1 MAKYGQVVQ
10 IGCILLLIDHHQ
22 TQRHCA
28 RCILMKAPNAAVV
41 SADHVKGHCLWPDGL
56 CRWNKLH
63 QVAICPQCICV
74 VFDMVQHSQAIRRLS
89 IYRWNSTRCIE
100 IQHISFVKKCS
111 QPSCRSTFPSPLC
124 ASLWPRLLSRLFF
137 WLVLP
142 TWETIAL
149 RMFQQ
154 HWMGLQIA
162 VRDRHIRP
170 SAQIAQSNCP
180 DMSQL
185 HSLTAIHCG
194 PRRSL
199 LAWTTSRQESNIMGG
214 TTLKESNWISSWV
227 KDELKLNKGWRWG
240 QGLPADVA
248 LWSDANSGPCLVISG
263 AFPAGFLGQGLPH
276 LAMTQKETPRNS
288 IHVWSEQRIAHRV
301 WKTLNSSESLKFEFL
316 RSGNLTWH
324 KITERNSR
332 PSWRYIMRGFS
343 CRCDKT

>member
-1 MAKYGQVVQ
+1 
-10 IGCILLLIDHHQ
+10 
-22 TQRHCA
+22 
-28 RCILMKAPNAAVV
+28 
-41 SADHVKGHCLWPDGL
+41 
-56 CRWNKLH
+56 
-63 QVAICPQCICV
+63 
-74 VFDMVQHSQAIRRLS
+74 MVQHSQAIRRLS
-89 IYRWNSTRCIE
+89 IYRWNSTRYIK

-137 WLVLP
+137 WLALP

-154 HWMGLQIA
+154 RMGLQIA
-162 VRDRHIRP
+162 VRDRHIFRP
-170 SAQIAQSNCP
+170 SAQIDQSNCHRYVTVTQFDCNP
-180 DMSQL
+180 LWSP
-185 HSLTAIHCG
+185 TK
-194 PRRSL
+194 
-199 LAWTTSRQESNIMGG
+199 LARLNYQQESNIMWG

-248 LWSDANSGPCLVISG
+248 LWSDAHSGPCLVISR

-332 PSWRYIMRGFS
+332 PSWNYIMRGFS